1 MLKRILLIEDNEG
14 DSRLLQELLFNAHPG
29 RYEISSAFTLQE
41 GLTYLNSGEFDAV
54 LTDLDLPDS
63 DKTNTVTYIQNKN
76 PVVPVIVLSGCES
89 EKIAREIVQMG
100 AQDYLIKGQGDGHL
114 ISRAIEYS
122 IERKRNEQGLHNLAH
137 YDHLTGLAN
146 RLLFRERLDRAL
158 IRADRHKTIVALFVI
173 DLDRFK
179 NVNDTLGHDA
189 GDELLVV
196 VANRLKNCI
205 RAGDTVARLG
215 GDEFTIIIK
224 DLVKIEDAAM
234 IANKII
240 DVMKNP
246 LNVSSHDI
254 YISPSIGISLYPI
267 DGLTA
272 ESLLKN
278 ADNAMYRAKENGRN
292 CFSLYTSEMSAALQS
307 KLDLESKLRRATDKQ
322 EFVLHYQ
329 PKFSINDRKL
339 IGAEA
344 LIRWCH
350 PEEGMVP
357 PSIFIPLAEEFGQ
370 IGDITDWV
378 VKEACKQNFLWQQ
391 DGYQSIRIAVN
402 ISPRYFNQDNMA
414 KKICDLISFSGLDPK
429 YVELEITEGAL
440 MQDVA
445 KNNETLKVLNNK
457 GIHIS
462 IDDFGTGYS
471 SLSYLKKLHLNTLKI
486 DQSFVKNVQEDPDDA
501 AIVSAI
507 IAMANSLNL
516 DVIAEGIETEAQ
528 LNYLASIG
536 CNKAQGYL
544 LGKPL
549 PAKEFTQFFIK

>member
-1 MLKRILLIEDNEG
+1 MLKKILLIEDNEG
-14 DSRLLQELLFNAHPG
+14 DSRLLQELLFDAHPG
-29 RYEISSAFTLQE
+29 RYEILSAVTLQE
-41 GLTYLNSGEFDAV
+41 GLMYLNGGEFDVV

-76 PVVPVIVLSGCES
+76 PIVPVIVLSGCES

-100 AQDYLIKGQGDGHL
+100 AQDYLIKGQGDGYL

-158 IRADRHKTIVALFVI
+158 IRADRHKTIVALYVI

-189 GDELLVV
+189 GDELLVM

-215 GDEFTIIIK
+215 GDEFTIIIN

-240 DVMKNP
+240 DVMKKP

-278 ADNAMYRAKENGRN
+278 ADNAMYRAKGNGRN
-292 CFSLYTSEMSAALQS
+292 CFSLYTSDMSAALQS
-307 KLDLESKLRRATDKQ
+307 KLNLETKLRHATDKQ

-344 LIRWCH
+344 LIRWFH
-350 PEEGMVP
+350 PEEGMVS

-370 IGDITDWV
+370 ISDITDWV
-378 VKEACKQNFLWQQ
+378 VKEACKQNFLWQR

-402 ISPRYFNQDNMA
+402 ISPRYFNQDNVA

-440 MQDVA
+440 MQDVV
-445 KNNETLKVLNNK
+445 KNNETLKVLNSK

-471 SLSYLKKLHLNTLKI
+471 SLSYLKRLHLNTLKI
-486 DQSFVKNVQEDPDDA
+486 DQSFVRNVQEDPDDA

-549 PAKEFTQFFIK
+549 PAEEFTQFFIK